1 MLIQDRFDYFFC
13 GVLIVV
19 VGGGG
24 GDKWDCIFLVRDGRR
39 SEGGELSRETLSA
52 DLLLE

>member
-24 GDKWDCIFLVRDGRR
+24 GDKWDCILLVRDGRR
-39 SEGGELSRETLSA
+39 SEGGGAFEAGER
-52 DLLLE
+52 DVKR